1 MQPGSPLIACLYN
14 RLAYVIENKV
24 DLTTRSLIILP
35 YLHERK
41 VHLNWRTSTDQF
53 YTISQYKGTNF
64 ILCMQFNE
72 NKMLVYL
79 ENGVLAD
86 VYDFEA

>member
-1 MQPGSPLIACLYN
+1 MYN
-14 RLAYVIENKV
+14 RLAYLVENKAN
-24 DLTTRSLIILP
+24 LSPRSLVIMP

-41 VHLNWRTSTDQF
+41 IHLNWRTNADQF

-64 ILCMQFNE
+64 ILCLQFND

-86 VYDFEA
+86 VFNYET